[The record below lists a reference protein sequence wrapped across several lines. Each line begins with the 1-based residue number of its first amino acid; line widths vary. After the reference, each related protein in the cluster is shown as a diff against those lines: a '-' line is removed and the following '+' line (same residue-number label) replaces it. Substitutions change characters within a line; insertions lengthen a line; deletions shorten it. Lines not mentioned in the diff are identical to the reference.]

1 VKVPLQDLKAGY
13 QSVRS
18 EILQSVTE
26 VMDSQQYILGPKVAE
41 LEATVASYCGVGHG
55 IGVSS
60 GTDALLLAL
69 MALDVGHG
77 DEVIT
82 TPFTFFATA
91 GSIVR
96 VGANPVFVDINPD
109 TFNLNAGK
117 IEAAIS
123 PKTKA
128 IMPVHLYGQI
138 AEMER
143 IMNIA
148 HRHKLHVIED
158 AAQAIGA
165 RRNGNPAG
173 SFGHAAC
180 FSFYPTKNLG
190 GAGDGGMVVTND
202 QALAERLKQL
212 RNHGEE
218 SRYQHRTVGMNGRM
232 DGIQAAV
239 LLAKFK
245 HLDDWNSRRIENAHY
260 YTPRLKNIAGVVPPS
275 ELPNSTHIYHQ
286 YVIRC
291 RQRDRLRQF
300 LTDRGIGSGIYYP
313 LPLHLQACFANLG
326 YHAGDF
332 PAAETAT
339 QEVLALPIYPELTRE
354 QQDMV
359 IDAITDFHRTESKIS
374 PNCSHCNP
382 RGSGA

>member
-1 VKVPLQDLKAGY
+1 VAQLEETIAG
-13 QSVRS
+13 
-18 EILQSVTE
+18 
-26 VMDSQQYILGPKVAE
+26 
-41 LEATVASYCGVGHG
+41 YCGVEYG

-69 MALDVGHG
+69 MALGVGRG

-96 VGANPVFVDINPD
+96 VGAKPVFVDINPD
-109 TFNLNAGK
+109 TFNLDAEK

-128 IMPVHLYGQI
+128 IMPVHLFGQI
-138 AEMER
+138 ADMKT
-143 IMNIA
+143 ISDIA
-148 HRHKLHVIED
+148 RLHNLHVIED

-165 RRNGNPAG
+165 RQNGKPAG

-202 QALAERLKQL
+202 QAIAARLKQL

-218 SRYQHRTVGMNGRM
+218 SRYQHRTVGINGRM

-239 LLAKFK
+239 LLVKFK
-245 HLDDWNSRRIENAHY
+245 YLDEWNSRRINHAHY
-260 YTPRLKNIAGVVPPS
+260 YTPRLKNIQGVIPPV
-275 ELPNSTHIYHQ
+275 EVATSTHIYHQ

-291 RQRDRLRQF
+291 GQCDRLRQF
-300 LTDRGIGSGIYYP
+300 LTDREIGSGIYYP
-313 LPLHLQACFANLG
+313 LPLHLQPCFAILG
-326 YHAGDF
+326 YHPGDF
-332 PAAETAT
+332 PVAETAA

-354 QQDMV
+354 QQDTV
-359 IDAITDFHRTESKIS
+359 IGAIGEFYRTVGDIL
-374 PNCSHCNP
+374 
-382 RGSGA
+382 A